1 MFILLDVYEICN
13 RWDEALLVL
22 CMTSETCKDVNGN
35 FQFGMGNCNIRLE
48 FQYVGNVVK
57 FLKGL
62 LIYKLVDPCSPL
74 FYSIEWKNRLLDC
87 EDTKPVLAV
96 YTY

>member
-1 MFILLDVYEICN
+1 MKFGN
-13 RWDEALLVL
+13 RWDKALLIL
-22 CMTSETCKDVNGN
+22 CMTSETCKQGK

-57 FLKGL
+57 FLKRL
-62 LIYKLVDPCSPL
+62 LIYKLLDPCSSL

-87 EDTKPVLAV
+87 EDPKPVLAV